1 MTGEKSKS
9 SLSRRF
15 SLSTIV
21 VVTIILFMF
30 SVTAI
35 FYSTVKI
42 NQKLRDRLENVSTIA
57 GASLQSAMWNLERE
71 TIKDIID
78 ALSQEDEVVYF
89 RLSDETGAYYEKKAP
104 EFTEKNFPFFGKSS
118 EFVTKVSE
126 INFKCKQIGK
136 IELAISK
143 KIYNQELWVSII
155 SIIVLAVIIAIAISL
170 TSIVTTK
177 KHIFT
182 PLRELRD
189 SATRIADGDLE
200 TQIDISGK
208 DEIGTLA
215 KAFNGMRK
223 ALKKK
228 VGELK
233 NTNQKLDEANKTL
246 EQKVELRTS
255 ELYKSQQKLK
265 TIIDNL
271 RRRVYWKDIKGVIE
285 GGNKALVEA
294 LKLSKPEDLKG
305 MTEAN
310 MWKREEVVNLFRSLT
325 KESIGKKE
333 PKINVIESII
343 DDSGDHKWLRI
354 DCIPLKDE
362 KGDVT
367 GVLVTYRD
375 ITEEKQ
381 YEEELEK
388 ERDKAEKANKA
399 KDQFLAKVSHEV
411 RTPMN
416 SIIGFIEQVL
426 QSRLNLKQRNY
437 LNIVNSSSRDL
448 LRIINDIL
456 DFSKMESGELQIS
469 LGEFHLR
476 NVLDDVIN
484 TFYNEAAEKNI
495 ELLLVREKGVP
506 ESLLGDDLRL
516 KQVLKNLVGNAIR
529 FTEKGKVSLTVSCV
543 DKKEGAARIN
553 FLIKDTG
560 IGISDE
566 DKEKIFLPY
575 QQLHETTRGVGLGLT
590 ISRQLVALMGG
601 ELNVKSELEKGST
614 FYFSIN
620 FETKG
625 YDSKELTGEPLKL
638 DFTDLQGLKVLV
650 VEDDKGSR
658 LLMQTIL
665 SNHKIRVECAE
676 NGKEAI
682 EKVTSTSYDVVLM
695 DMQLPILSG
704 YEATKIIRQELQLSR
719 LPIIAV
725 TASAIVGDKQECL
738 AAGADDYISKPISA
752 DDLLLFIKKWKIRG
766 RERVITNELAGIDV
780 EGALERLRVDMDVF
794 KQSLADFLESYGSMM
809 EMIKDAL
816 IKQDMGKARN
826 LLHTLRGAAVNIGA
840 NEVESFAK
848 KLGEAIKFGTNKWKQ
863 LVNDLDIALNTV
875 LKSIRSVIPVSKG

>member
-126 INFKCKQIGK
+126 INFKGKQIGK

>member
-1 MTGEKSKS
+1 MTGKKSKP

-15 SLSTIV
+15 SLSTV
-21 VVTIILFMF
+21 GVVTVILFIF
-30 SVTAI
+30 SVIAI

-42 NQKLRDRLENVSTIA
+42 NKKLQDRLENVSAIA
-57 GASLQSAMWNLERE
+57 GASLRSAAWNLERE

-78 ALSQEDEVVYF
+78 ALSQEEEVVYF
-89 RLSDETGAYYEKKAP
+89 RLSDETGVHYEKKAP
-104 EFTEKNFPFFGKSS
+104 EFKEKNYPFFSKSS
-118 EFVTKVSE
+118 QFVTKVSE
-126 INFKCKQIGK
+126 INFKGKQIGS

-143 KIYNQELWVSII
+143 KIYKQELWVSII

-200 TQIDISGK
+200 TQIDTRS
-208 DEIGTLA
+208 DNEIGTLA
-215 KAFNGMRK
+215 KTFDGMRK

-228 VGELK
+228 VDELK
-233 NTNQKLDEANKTL
+233 ATNQKLDEANKTL
-246 EQKVELRTS
+246 EQKVEVRTS
-255 ELYKSQQKLK
+255 ELYKSQQRLK

-271 RRRVYWKDIKGVIE
+271 RRRLYWKDIKGVIE
-285 GGNKALVEA
+285 GGNKALIEA
-294 LKLSKPEDLKG
+294 LELSNPEDLKG
-305 MTEAN
+305 MTEAD
-310 MWKREEVVNLFRSLT
+310 MWKREEVVKLFRSLT
-325 KESIGKKE
+325 QESIDKKLI
-333 PKINVIESII
+333 KTNVIEPII
-343 DDSGDHKWLRI
+343 DNSGAERWLRI
-354 DCIPLKDE
+354 DCSPLEDE
-362 KGDVT
+362 NGDVT
-367 GVLVTYRD
+367 GVLVAYRD
-375 ITEEKQ
+375 FTGEKQ
-381 YEEELEK
+381 YEEELKKAK
-388 ERDKAEKANKA
+388 EEAEKANKA

-416 SIIGFIEQVL
+416 SIMGFIEQAL
-426 QSRLNLKQRNY
+426 QTRLNLKQRNY

-456 DFSKMESGELQIS
+456 DFSKMESGEMQINQS
-469 LGEFHLR
+469 EFHLR

-495 ELLLVREKGVP
+495 ELVLVREKGVP
-506 ESLLGDDLRL
+506 EALLGDEVRL

-529 FTEKGKVSLTVSCV
+529 FTEKGKVRLTVSSME
-543 DKKEGAARIN
+543 KKDGKARIN
-553 FLIKDTG
+553 FSIKDTG
-560 IGISDE
+560 IGISAE

-575 QQLHETTRGVGLGLT
+575 QQLNENTRGVGLGLT

-601 ELNVKSELEKGST
+601 EINVKSELGKGST
-614 FYFSIN
+614 FSFLIYFKTIG
-620 FETKG
+620 F
-625 YDSKELTGEPLKL
+625 DSKELSGEPLKL
-638 DFTDLQGLKVLV
+638 DFADLQGLKILV

-665 SNHKIRVECAE
+665 SKHKIRVECVE

-682 EKVTSTSYDVVLM
+682 EKVSSTSYDVILM
-695 DMQLPILSG
+695 DMQLPELNG
-704 YEATKIIRQELQLSR
+704 YEATKIIRQELRLTK

-725 TASAIVGDKQECL
+725 TASAIVGDQRECL

-752 DDLLLFIKKWKIRG
+752 DNLLLTIKKWIIRG
-766 RERVITNELAGIDV
+766 RQSIPTNELAGIDV
-780 EGALERLRVDMDVF
+780 KGALERLKVDIDVF

-809 EMIKDAL
+809 EKIKDAL
-816 IKQDMGKARN
+816 IKQDMVTARS

-840 NEVESFAK
+840 NEVESFAR
-848 KLGEAIKFGTNKWKQ
+848 KLGEAIKSGTNKWEP

-875 LKSIRSVIPVSKG
+875 LKSIRS

>member
-126 INFKCKQIGK
+126 INFKGKQIGK

-325 KESIGKKE
+325 KESIEKKE
-333 PKINVIESII
+333 PKINVKESII

>member
-1 MTGEKSKS
+1 MTDEKSKS

-15 SLSTIV
+15 SLSIII

-35 FYSTVKI
+35 FYSKVKI
-42 NQKLRDRLENVSTIA
+42 SEKLQDRLENVSTIA
-57 GASLQSAMWNLERE
+57 GASLQSALWNLERE
-71 TIKDIID
+71 TIKEIID

-126 INFKCKQIGK
+126 INFKGKQIGK

-143 KIYNQELWVSII
+143 KIYKQDLWVSII
-155 SIIVLAVIIAIAISL
+155 SIIVLAAIIAIAISL

-189 SATRIADGDLE
+189 SATRITDGDLE
-200 TQIDISGK
+200 TLIDTSDK

-215 KAFNGMRK
+215 KAFDGMRK

-228 VGELK
+228 LGELK
-233 NTNQKLDEANKTL
+233 DTNQKLDEANKTL
-246 EQKVELRTS
+246 EQKVEVRTL

-271 RRRVYWKDIKGVIE
+271 RRRLYWKDIKGVIE

-325 KESIGKKE
+325 KESIEKKE
-333 PKINVIESII
+333 PKINVKESII

-362 KGDVT
+362 NGDVN

-375 ITEEKQ
+375 ITEEKH

-388 ERDKAEKANKA
+388 ARDEAERANKE

-416 SIIGFIEQVL
+416 SIMGFIEQVL
-426 QSRLNLKQRNY
+426 QTRLNLKQRDY
-437 LNIVNSSSRDL
+437 LNIVNSSSHDL

-456 DFSKMESGELQIS
+456 DFSKMEAGELQIS
-469 LGEFHLR
+469 QGEFHLR
-476 NVLDDVIN
+476 NLLDDVIN
-484 TFYNEAAEKNI
+484 TFYNEAAEKDI
-495 ELLLVREKGVP
+495 KLLLVREKGVP
-506 ESLLGDDLRL
+506 EALLGDEVRL

-529 FTEKGKVSLTVSCV
+529 FTEKGKVSLTVSCM
-543 DKKEGAARIN
+543 DKKEGIARIN

-575 QQLHETTRGVGLGLT
+575 QQLHETTRGAGLGLT

-601 ELNVKSELEKGST
+601 ELNVKSELGKGST

-682 EKVTSTSYDVVLM
+682 EKVASTSYDVVLM

-704 YEATKIIRQELQLSR
+704 YEATKIIRQELQLSG

-752 DDLLLFIKKWKIRG
+752 DDLLSTIKKWKIIG
-766 RERVITNELAGIDV
+766 REGLKTNELVGIDV
-780 EGALERLRVDMDVF
+780 KGALERLKVDIDVF
-794 KQSLADFLESYGSMM
+794 KQSLVDFLESYGSIM

-848 KLGEAIKFGTNKWKQ
+848 KLGEAIKSGTNKWES
-863 LVNDLDIALNTV
+863 LLNDLDIALNTV